1 MLPTLLFLYWRT
13 PPLTLGG
20 ALIFVTA
27 LALILIYEYRS
38 SKVRADKWQGS
49 LFDSEGKWP
58 FKQAMTPCRLC
69 SATSSLVVATRC
81 RGGERLETVLCDQC
95 GLVRRDPLPSLE
107 DLRQYYKTV
116 YRVEIGKGRVPS
128 KRRLWRIS
136 RVGLE
141 RALDL
146 LPRLPEAARTLDLGC
161 GAGELVYLLRTVGYD
176 AQGFDPDSRYI
187 DWAYRIIGD
196 AVEENTLENFAPSR
210 NFGAIFMYH
219 VLEHMPD
226 PRYVLNRCSEWLK
239 VGGLLVIE
247 VPNIEARNQAPGH
260 QYIKPHLHYFNKT
273 TLTVLASQHGFTLEY
288 GNTHN
293 NDENLRCY
301 FRKHARTERF
311 ESRQPGNADRIQALL
326 AAHNSLSHYTSTIPY
341 ARLWSR
347 LSRSIMETLRT
358 LGRTHASI
366 LAETAAEL
374 RARMNV
380 PRKTFN
386 AIK

>member
-1 MLPTLLFLYWRT
+1 LI
-13 PPLTLGG
+13 LGG
-20 ALIFVTA
+20 ALIFAIA
-27 LALILIYEYRS
+27 LALLLTYEYRS
-38 SKVRADKWQGS
+38 RKMRPDGWQGDF
-49 LFDSEGKWP
+49 LDPEGTWP

-69 SATSSLVVATRC
+69 GATSSLVLATRC
-81 RGGERLETVLCDQC
+81 RGGEQLETVLCDQC

-107 DLRQYYKTV
+107 DLRQYYKAV
-116 YRVEIGKGRVPS
+116 YRVETGKGRIPS

-136 RVGLE
+136 QAGLE

-161 GAGELVYLLRTVGYD
+161 GAGELVYLLRAARCD
-176 AQGFDPDSRYI
+176 AHGFDPDSRYI

-196 AVEENTLENFAPSR
+196 AVEENTIENFVPSR
-210 NFGAIFMYH
+210 NFDAIFMYH

-226 PRYVLNRCSEWLK
+226 PRYVFSRCSEWLT

-247 VPNIEARNQAPGH
+247 VPNVEARNQAPGH

-273 TLTVLASQHGFTLEY
+273 TLTVLASQNGFTLEHGDTY
-288 GNTHN
+288 N

-301 FRKHARTERF
+301 FRKRARTERF
-311 ESRQPGNADRIQALL
+311 ESRQPENADRIHALL
-326 AAHNSLSHYTSTIPY
+326 AAHDWLSHYTSTIPY

-347 LSRSIMETLRT
+347 FSRSIMETLRT

-366 LAETAAEL
+366 LAETAGEL
-374 RARMNV
+374 RVRMNV
-380 PRKTFN
+380 LEKPSTRL
-386 AIK
+386 IR